1 VTGLERCAV
10 LFVDDDPRVLQG
22 LRRMLHAE
30 RHNWTLQFAASGR
43 EAMACLGRDAFD
55 AVVTDLR
62 MPDMDGVELL
72 TFVME
77 HHPSAARIVLS
88 AEIDPAAGLQTV
100 HCAHQFIAK
109 PCEAG
114 ALKSALTR
122 AFALRRLITDHRL
135 KALLSRLHTLPSQP
149 ALYTQVVA
157 EIQSPNSS
165 FRKVGELVARDVG
178 MTAKILQLVN
188 SAFFGLP
195 RRIQSPQEAVALLG
209 CDTVKGLVLGVKIFS
224 KFDSRQMKPFGLD
237 TLWQHSLAASQCAR
251 TISSAEKLSRQ
262 AQAEAF
268 TAGILHD
275 VGKLILAQN
284 FPDSYAGIVRRALM
298 RERPLTELETECFGA
313 SHAELGA
320 YLMGLWGL
328 DEDVIDSI
336 ACHHCLPRT
345 NPIPPVTTVVYA
357 ANALDHLLS
366 TGPADAP
373 AASLDA
379 AVLAH
384 LNIADRFAEWELSCR
399 RLRQEEDGRAA

>member
-1 VTGLERCAV
+1 MTHLERCAV

-30 RHNWTLQFAASGR
+30 RHHWNLQFAASGR
-43 EAMACLGRDAFD
+43 EAITCLGRDAFD

-62 MPDMDGVELL
+62 MPGMDGVELL
-72 TFVME
+72 NFAME
-77 HHPSAARIVLS
+77 HHPTVARIVLS
-88 AEIDPAAGLQTV
+88 GEIDPAAGFKTV
-100 HCAHQFIAK
+100 RCAHQFIAK
-109 PCEAG
+109 PCEAKTFKT
-114 ALKSALTR
+114 ALNR
-122 AFALRRLITDHRL
+122 AFALRRLIGSSRL
-135 KALLSRLHTLPSQP
+135 KALLSRLQALPSQP
-149 ALYTQVVA
+149 ALYTQVMA

-165 FRKVGELVARDVG
+165 FRRVGELIARDVG

-195 RRIQSPQEAVALLG
+195 RRIASPQEAVSLLG
-209 CDTVKGLVLGVKIFS
+209 YDTVKGLVLGVKIFS
-224 KFDSRQMKPFGLD
+224 QFDSKRMKPFGLD

-251 TISSAEKLSRQ
+251 AISAAEKLSRQ

-284 FPDSYAGIVRRALM
+284 FPDSYADIVQRSLM
-298 RERPLTELETECFGA
+298 RDRPLTELEAECFGA

-336 ACHHCLPRT
+336 ACHHCPLQT
-345 NPIPPVTTVVYA
+345 NPIRPVPIVVYA
-357 ANALDHLLS
+357 ANALDHQLS
-366 TGPADAP
+366 AGPMEATAAP
-373 AASLDA
+373 VET
-379 AVLAH
+379 AVLRH
-384 LNIADRFAEWELSCR
+384 LNIADRFAEWELNCR
-399 RLRQEEDGRAA
+399 RLRQEADGRAT